1 MVLHARSESLQRR
14 SLKVMGKTRHVKE
27 IHTCSFTGWL
37 MRVKHQR
44 QILKEF
50 REETSLEI
58 KEMKRGRIS
67 TKL

>member
-1 MVLHARSESLQRR
+1 
-14 SLKVMGKTRHVKE
+14 MGKTRHVKE
-27 IHTCSFTGWL
+27 IHTCSFTSWL

-44 QILKEF
+44 QTLKEF

-58 KEMKRGRIS
+58 EEMKRGKIL